1 MSEEVIFRVSEG
13 EPEVLDSVGLQ
24 ELGYRE
30 RRDLQRWIEEH
41 PGIVGPDLLLVTT
54 EFDRWQFGERLVADR
69 LDLLF
74 LTSDGAPLV
83 AELKRGEAPDTVDL
97 QALKYAAYCSQLTV
111 EQLVRAY
118 ADHHEV
124 SPEEARAEVLE
135 HAPVLGE
142 TELGAVRVRLVAEGF
157 GPSVT
162 TTVMWMHQQLGL
174 DIGCVRITARRLPD
188 GSAVVA
194 SRLIVPP
201 PAARDYLVGVRNRE
215 KEEERLREASPLVR
229 RPNAVPRLIARDAV
243 PAGTV
248 LGLRLSAF
256 IPKERSLLEPFVRED
271 EIAGAAEWVGRT
283 PTKALRWRKDGGLYS
298 ASKLAVKVMQA
309 CGARSP
315 DPDGGTAP
323 GPSLWELPDGR
334 TLWELAESLEG
345 SEGNGDA
352 R

>member
-1 MSEEVIFRVSEG
+1 MDDEVVFRVSEA
-13 EPEVLDSVGLQ
+13 EPEVLERVGLQ
-24 ELGYRE
+24 ELGYWE
-30 RRDLQRWIEEH
+30 RRDLQRWVEEH
-41 PGIVGPDLLLVTT
+41 PEIVGPDLLLVTT
-54 EFDRWQFGERLVADR
+54 EFDRWQFGERRVADR

-83 AELKRGEAPDTVDL
+83 AELKRGHAPDTVDV

-118 ADHHEV
+118 ADHHEA

-135 HAPVLGE
+135 HAPALGE
-142 TELGAVRVRLVAEGF
+142 SELGAVRVRLVAEGF

-162 TTVMWMHQQLGL
+162 TTVMWMNQQLGL

-215 KEEERLREASPLVR
+215 REEERLREASSLVR
-229 RPNAVPRLIARDAV
+229 RPNAVPRLIAADAV
-243 PAGTV
+243 TAGTI
-248 LGLRLSAF
+248 LKLRLSAF
-256 IPKERSLLEPFVRED
+256 IPKERRLLEPFLRDD
-271 EIAGAAEWVGRT
+271 ELAGAAEWVGRT
-283 PTKALRWRKDGGLYS
+283 PNQALRWRKDGKLYS
-298 ASKLAVKVMQA
+298 ASKLAVRIMQA
-309 CGARSP
+309 CGARP
-315 DPDGGTAP
+315 EPDGGSAP
-323 GPSLWELPDGR
+323 GPSLWESPNGL

-345 SEGNGDA
+345 PERDGGA